1 VAAQALTWRK
11 MKLVDELLSNLL
23 RSGRLR
29 MKLAFQLQMQGRSTQ
44 QGCCFFL
51 MPTIG
56 TQVFYS
62 AAPAVN
68 PACHDRL
75 LHAYQN
81 HPQQDSAE

>member
-1 VAAQALTWRK
+1 ML
-11 MKLVDELLSNLL
+11 LLSYALIEL
-23 RSGRLR
+23 V
-29 MKLAFQLQMQGRSTQ
+29 
-44 QGCCFFL
+44 C
-51 MPTIG
+51 